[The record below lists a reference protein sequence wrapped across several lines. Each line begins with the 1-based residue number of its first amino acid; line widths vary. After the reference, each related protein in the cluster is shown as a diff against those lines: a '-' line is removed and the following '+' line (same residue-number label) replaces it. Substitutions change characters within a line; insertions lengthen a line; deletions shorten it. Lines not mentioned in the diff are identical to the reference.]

1 MKHGLLLFW
10 LLSLTGFT
18 REAQPLQF
26 RFEMYEGDA
35 VILDALEKRLLQGG
49 APAVEAVGKIPDFVR
64 SGRVEMVEE
73 LEFEAASGQ
82 RKKEA
87 SSTRMLKLDDLG
99 GEVCDGLSVDSDPVF
114 DERGGSIDMNLHVE
128 WGRKEGR
135 DVKTTRITTS
145 VILPS
150 GEPVLLA
157 RWAEGEVDR
166 MLMVTGTAPGVAKAE
181 GSPEAGTGR
190 GRLVYVDTIVYKSA
204 VDAEAGRGPVARML
218 FPSRSGQRAKM
229 EDHVMVL
236 FDVDGRGTMDAA
248 SVGMMVEMDPLVDE
262 GGGSVELDAAVD
274 YSEEPGGTERT
285 VDGVRIPRVEIHR
298 ARAQLTLKDGEA
310 GTVEMEKLTLVD
322 SKGQPEEW
330 RVRQGIRLTGPGG

>member
-10 LLSLTGFT
+10 LLILTGFT
-18 REAQPLQF
+18 CEAQPLQF

-114 DERGGSIDMNLHVE
+114 DERSGSIDLNLHVE

-135 DVKTTRITTS
+135 NVKTTRVTTS
-145 VILPS
+145 VTLPS

-166 MLMVTGTAPGVAKAE
+166 MLMVTGTVPGVAKAE
-181 GSPEAGTGR
+181 GSREAEL
-190 GRLVYVDTIVYKSA
+190 LVYVDTVVYKSA
-204 VDAEAGRGPVARML
+204 ADAEAGRGPVARML
-218 FPSRSGQRAKM
+218 FPSRSGQRARM

-248 SVGMMVEMDPLVDE
+248 SVGMMVEMDPLVEE

-285 VDGVRIPRVEIHR
+285 ADGVRIPLVVIHR
-298 ARAQLTLKDGEA
+298 ARAQSTLKDGGV
-310 GTVEMEKLTLVD
+310 GTLEMEKLTLVD
-322 SKGQPEEW
+322 SKGQPDEW
-330 RVRQGIRLTGPGG
+330 RMTQGIRLTGSGD